1 MNKLK
6 SIFLT
11 AFISFSA
18 GVVLLAVAML
28 LAGGNL
34 KIWVSV
40 LAAAL
45 QVVAYFAWLYLARV
59 PRTSPGLMGFT
70 VGIFSVTIYSVFTSY
85 EQLQPSAAPLLAFLV
100 MAGWMAYITWYSE
113 FDRSQDRITVGK
125 RLPKI
130 TLETY
135 DGKQVTSENWLGEK
149 RLVLFYRGNWC
160 PICTAQ
166 VHELTTFESQ
176 FKAKGVRITL
186 VSPQSHEKSKKHALK
201 YSLDFDFLV
210 DKKNAAAKAL
220 GILSESGLPAGL
232 KLLGYEGD
240 VPKPTTFVLDEK
252 GKVIYADLTDNYRV
266 RPRPQDILKALD
278 AEA

>member
-113 FDRSQDRITVGK
+113 LDRSNDRITVGK

-130 TLETY
+130 FLETY
-135 DGKQVTSENWLGEK
+135 DGKQVTSENLLGEK

-166 VHELTTFESQ
+166 VHELNTFESQ

>member
-6 SIFLT
+6 SIFVT
-11 AFISFSA
+11 TFSTYSVVV
-18 GVVLLAVAML
+18 VVLAAIALAT
-28 LAGGNL
+28 GGNL

-40 LAAAL
+40 LATAL
-45 QVVAYFAWLYLARV
+45 QVVAYFAWLYVARV

-70 VGIFSVTIYSVFTSY
+70 VGIFAATIYSVFTSY

-135 DGKQVTSENWLGEK
+135 DGKQLTSESWLGEK

-166 VHELTTFESQ
+166 VNELTTFESQ
-176 FKAKGVRITL
+176 FKATGVRITL

-210 DKKNAAAKAL
+210 DKNNAAAKVL

-232 KLLGYEGD
+232 ELMGYESD

-252 GKVIYADLTDNYRV
+252 GKVIYADLTENYRV
-266 RPRPQDILKALD
+266 RPRPQDILKAID